1 MIRLLLILSV
11 AGAMF
16 AQTATRTAATATSS
30 SAFKLGGAEVQV
42 AGVPNWPVVAG
53 DEVQAGEAP
62 VLISF
67 KDGNRVTLAKGSK
80 AKVEKN
86 GDKTLLRLL
95 DGSCSYLL
103 ASRAGLGLF
112 VGDKPADIRGTR
124 GSLATASAAS
134 VSAARPV
141 VTEVDPPRRLPPP
154 TPISAH

>member
-1 MIRLLLILSV
+1 MMRLLLILSV

-16 AQTATRTAATATSS
+16 AQTTTRTAATATSS

-80 AKVEKN
+80 ARIEKS
-86 GDKTLLRLL
+86 GGKTLLRLL
-95 DGSCSYLL
+95 DGSCSYILTSHL
-103 ASRAGLGLF
+103 SLGLMA
-112 VGDKPADIRGTR
+112 GDKPAEVRGLR
-124 GSLATASAAS
+124 GSLSTASAAKAVGDRP
-134 VSAARPV
+134 VSAEAML
-141 VTEVDPPRRLPPP
+141 PRPPP
-154 TPISAH
+154 PLSRY